1 MVDEVEK
8 TASDEK
14 GSAEKGISASD
25 MEKNGMKEIED
36 HFVAKYVSEKLN
48 LKLRE
53 LKKEIYDGDET
64 INTIQKYIHGSDKVF
79 FNTPNNVGRKI
90 AVADGTERAISA
102 SPLLYMSYR
111 IDRMNVK
118 RAFNKLYKNASQS
131 LEYSRIYK
139 RMKLLRLLLIS
150 MKIHRLSNWQ
160 NETAHN
166 KDSTSYQELRLA
178 WGRWKKKIESDTLIA
193 RIPGFVHAMRIRRR
207 SEAIFKLVNKRS
219 SFNLSLLQSAFRRL
233 KHYSSLSTLQNK
245 IRFEAFLE
253 NEIARVKGSARRTRS
268 QSNDMMIDFRLN
280 FNSKTSVLENL
291 LRKREELAEIRR
303 GAEIMRL
310 KADEMATKIRDWQ
323 MREKSRD
330 FLHYDTVEGL
340 AKKGSNIYL

>member
-1 MVDEVEK
+1 MVDEVK
-8 TASDEK
+8 RLLATK
-14 GSAEKGISASD
+14 RGSAEKGISASD
-25 MEKNGMKEIED
+25 MDDENGMKEIED

-53 LKKEIYDGDET
+53 LKMEIYDGDET

-79 FNTPNNVGRKI
+79 FNTPNIVGRKI
-90 AVADGTERAISA
+90 AVADGTERAIST

-166 KDSTSYQELRLA
+166 KDSTSYPRA
-178 WGRWKKKIESDTLIA
+178 
-193 RIPGFVHAMRIRRR
+193 
-207 SEAIFKLVNKRS
+207 
-219 SFNLSLLQSAFRRL
+219 SF
-233 KHYSSLSTLQNK
+233 
-245 IRFEAFLE
+245 
-253 NEIARVKGSARRTRS
+253 
-268 QSNDMMIDFRLN
+268 
-280 FNSKTSVLENL
+280 
-291 LRKREELAEIRR
+291 
-303 GAEIMRL
+303 
-310 KADEMATKIRDWQ
+310 
-323 MREKSRD
+323 
-330 FLHYDTVEGL
+330 GL
-340 AKKGSNIYL
+340 G